1 MYQWSTYY
9 SIFLYL
15 SSILSYYRYFTSKP
29 ATPHQ
34 YAIIIHMT
42 KISLDLEALKAERA
56 ALGDFLARP
65 DAYGSPDFTSKNK
78 RFSELET
85 LIAKGDERATL
96 EQNLRDAKELA
107 NDGGELAEL
116 AKAEIT
122 ETEARL
128 AELEEE
134 LFILLTPKDPNDEK
148 NIIIEIR
155 AGAGGDE
162 ASLFAAELYRMYLRW
177 CEANGYKTELISES
191 ANDSGGYKEVIFM
204 VKGDAPYAKLKFEG
218 GVHRVQ
224 RVPVTESQGRVHTST
239 VTVAVLPEAE
249 ETDIEISPND
259 LRVDIYRSSGHG
271 GQSVNTTDSAVR
283 ITHLPTGIVVTN
295 QDEKS
300 QIKNREKAMSV
311 LRSRLLQMK
320 IDEENAKLSAE
331 RRSLVGTGDRSEK
344 IRTYNFPQDRIT
356 DHRIHYSRS
365 NIPAAMNGDI
375 DDLIEQL
382 QRYERELKAQN
393 TEN

>member
-1 MYQWSTYY
+1 MD
-9 SIFLYL
+9 
-15 SSILSYYRYFTSKP
+15 
-29 ATPHQ
+29 
-34 YAIIIHMT
+34 
-42 KISLDLEALKAERA
+42 SLKSERA
-56 ALGDFLARP
+56 DLSNFLAQP
-65 DAYGSPDFTSKNK
+65 DAYSSPDFTVKNK

-85 LIAKGDERATL
+85 LISKGEERENL
-96 EQNLRDAKELA
+96 EKNLVEAKELA
-107 NDGGELAEL
+107 NEGGELATL
-116 AKAEIT
+116 AKLEIT

-128 AELEEE
+128 TELEEE

-148 NIIIEIR
+148 NIIMEIR

-177 CEANGYKTELISES
+177 CESNGYKVELISES

-204 VKGDAPYAKLKFEG
+204 IKGDAPYSKLKFEG

-249 ETDIEISPND
+249 EADIEINPND

-283 ITHLPTGIVVTN
+283 ITHLPTGMIVTN

-375 DDLIEQL
+375 DDLIENL

-393 TEN
+393 ANH

>member
-1 MYQWSTYY
+1 M
-9 SIFLYL
+9 
-15 SSILSYYRYFTSKP
+15 
-29 ATPHQ
+29 A
-34 YAIIIHMT
+34 
-42 KISLDLEALKAERA
+42 KISLDMDSLKSERA
-56 ALGDFLARP
+56 DLSNFLAQP
-65 DAYGSPDFTSKNK
+65 DAYSSPDFTVKNK

-85 LIAKGDERATL
+85 LISKGEERENL
-96 EQNLRDAKELA
+96 EKNLVEAKELA
-107 NDGGELAEL
+107 NEGGELAAL
-116 AKAEIT
+116 AKLEIA

-128 AELEEE
+128 TELEEE

-148 NIIIEIR
+148 NIIMEIR

-177 CEANGYKTELISES
+177 CESNGYKVELISES

-204 VKGDAPYAKLKFEG
+204 IKGDAPYSKLKFEG

-249 ETDIEISPND
+249 EADIEINPND

-283 ITHLPTGIVVTN
+283 ITHLPTGMIVTN

-375 DDLIEQL
+375 DDLIENL

-393 TEN
+393 ANH